1 MRRRLTV
8 SPVPV
13 MWRPNTSEWALR
25 GRLGAV
31 AERGLR
37 QEPGARSFS
46 GDGRHQRS
54 RGSRAMIREAFL
66 PKKSHP
72 ATLAVVEHANGIMH
86 WLGCAMHDP
95 LAQPPAFSHLLHNQ
109 PPERQKQVAGSR
121 SRGAY
126 LGEVRWFVLVLG
138 PFLARGAS
146 ASVTVGTSRCL
157 SATGNLCTPHMGSP
171 CFRSSSALTARSH

>member
-86 WLGCAMHDP
+86 WLECAMHDP

-138 PFLARGAS
+138 PFWRAARQRQWGPRDVFPRLAT
-146 ASVTVGTSRCL
+146 SVRRTWDRHVSGRHR
-157 SATGNLCTPHMGSP
+157 P
-171 CFRSSSALTARSH
+171 

>member
-31 AERGLR
+31 AARGLR

-72 ATLAVVEHANGIMH
+72 ATLAVVEHAKR

-95 LAQPPAFSHLLHNQ
+95 LVQPPAFDLTYCTISPLDAKKG
-109 PPERQKQVAGSR
+109 PPVHDPEKGPSERAVGSR
-121 SRGAY
+121 P
-126 LGEVRWFVLVLG
+126 L
-138 PFLARGAS
+138 
-146 ASVTVGTSRCL
+146 
-157 SATGNLCTPHMGSP
+157 TGRNWDG
-171 CFRSSSALTARSH
+171 R

>member
-31 AERGLR
+31 AARGLR

-72 ATLAVVEHANGIMH
+72 ASSLWSNTPSTGWAARCTIRSCSLRRLIS
-86 WLGCAMHDP
+86 P
-95 LAQPPAFSHLLHNQ
+95 TAQ
-109 PPERQKQVAGSR
+109 
-121 SRGAY
+121 
-126 LGEVRWFVLVLG
+126 
-138 PFLARGAS
+138 S
-146 ASVTVGTSRCL
+146 A
-157 SATGNLCTPHMGSP
+157 P
-171 CFRSSSALTARSH
+171 